1 MWALFQR
8 QATTPADFAKLFLDS
23 NPLVRAHAA
32 RAAGELK
39 SLEESTQNQL
49 VQALFDHEPQVVRSA
64 AEAIAKHPRVE
75 DVMRLL
81 DRLATLPADDVFA
94 KQAVRIATRDVL
106 ANETVAGAI
115 DGTKLATRSVH
126 ADEFSSIVLGLH
138 TPQAGEWMLTRL
150 QQSNKPLQSQLSIVK
165 HVATEIDEG
174 SLPRL
179 IGWSRQAANGWDQE
193 RVVLE
198 QIHTARGS
206 RLGSAAPLVNAW
218 ATDLATQWQQ
228 RFQQHLEKLS
238 QATVN
243 WTSEAGAG
251 WATERRSAE
260 DGNKDAMYRSSL
272 QLGERY
278 TGTMSTGSFIAPAA
292 FSFWIVGHNGLPE
305 SPDSQLNYV
314 RLVADESG
322 EAIATAYPPRSD
334 TAKQIQWDLSAHAG
348 KRVHLECIDRNS
360 GPPLHGWQRDALTSH
375 HYKAMKL
382 DNC

>member
-1 MWALFQR
+1 M
-8 QATTPADFAKLFLDS
+8 
-23 NPLVRAHAA
+23 RAHAA

-150 QQSNKPLQSQLSIVK
+150 QQSNKPLQPEPIDIVK

-278 TGTMSTGSFIAPAA
+278 TGTMSTDRSSLPQHLAFGSSAITDCPNRP
-292 FSFWIVGHNGLPE
+292 IV
-305 SPDSQLNYV
+305 S
-314 RLVADESG
+314 
-322 EAIATAYPPRSD
+322 
-334 TAKQIQWDLSAHAG
+334 
-348 KRVHLECIDRNS
+348 
-360 GPPLHGWQRDALTSH
+360 
-375 HYKAMKL
+375 
-382 DNC
+382 